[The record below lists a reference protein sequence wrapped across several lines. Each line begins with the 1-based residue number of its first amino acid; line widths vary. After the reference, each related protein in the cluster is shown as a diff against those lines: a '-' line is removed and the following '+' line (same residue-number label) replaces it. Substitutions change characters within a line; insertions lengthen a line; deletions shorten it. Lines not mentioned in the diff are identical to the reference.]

1 MAISGVEIKH
11 PVVRR
16 LFESFETD
24 AEAFRDTLDD
34 EIVWYPIEANRSP
47 QYGIDAAMQDRQD
60 WVDTWDEHEFV
71 IEEVIEN
78 GDNIVIALHITGR
91 GRSSGA
97 TVDVRFFPH
106 IRVRDGKIVYIYDHE
121 TRAEALDA
129 AGLTG

>member
-1 MAISGVEIKH
+1 MAISGAAINH

-16 LFESFETD
+16 FFEAFETD
-24 AEAFRDTLDD
+24 ADAFRQTLDP

-47 QYGIDAAMQDRQD
+47 ERGINAAMRDRQD
-60 WVDTWDEHEFV
+60 WIDTWDEHEFE

-78 GDNIVIALHITGR
+78 GDDLVIALHITGR

-97 TVDVRFFPH
+97 TVDERFYPH
-106 IRVRDGKIVYIYDHE
+106 IRVHNGKIVYIYDHE